1 MSLLHE
7 VTLERLW
14 SKYESR
20 FGAPPP
26 ITNAGFDEAISL
38 IRDQLKGLPADEEG
52 SIDRAICGAPI
63 GSYPSLADLGQQFSE
78 INRPESIGAEHPRTE
93 SDRP

>member
-14 SKYESR
+14 SNYETR

-26 ITNAGFDEAISL
+26 ISNAGFDEAISL
-38 IRDQLKGLPADEEG
+38 IREQLDKPSIEEDEPFGFDDPAETYGVLAGLDQQVAE
-52 SIDRAICGAPI
+52 
-63 GSYPSLADLGQQFSE
+63 SY
-78 INRPESIGAEHPRTE
+78 RTE
-93 SDRP
+93 VMAGA

>member
-14 SKYESR
+14 SNYETR

-26 ITNAGFDEAISL
+26 ISNAGFDEAISL
-38 IRDQLKGLPADEEG
+38 IREQLNGPSAEADDTELFDDPVETCAHLAGLDQQVAE
-52 SIDRAICGAPI
+52 
-63 GSYPSLADLGQQFSE
+63 SYRIETMG
-78 INRPESIGAEHPRTE
+78 NV
-93 SDRP
+93 

>member
-14 SKYESR
+14 SNYETR

-26 ITNAGFDEAISL
+26 ISNAGFDEAISL
-38 IRDQLKGLPADEEG
+38 IREKLNGEPAGE
-52 SIDRAICGAPI
+52 
-63 GSYPSLADLGQQFSE
+63 Q
-78 INRPESIGAEHPRTE
+78 ESIKAVTPGSPVVTYAALACLDDQIADAYRSEKLLNT
-93 SDRP
+93 

>member
-14 SKYESR
+14 SKYENR

-26 ITNAGFDEAISL
+26 ISNAGFDEAISL
-38 IRDQLKGLPADEEG
+38 IREQLDGSSVEEDDTAIFGDPAGTCARLAGLDQQ
-52 SIDRAICGAPI
+52 I
-63 GSYPSLADLGQQFSE
+63 
-78 INRPESIGAEHPRTE
+78 AEAYRTE
-93 SDRP
+93 TMGGA